1 MKLNKLV
8 LASAMA
14 LAVNQAFALPPS
26 TTPDVQVFLSGSSAV
41 QGALGA
47 IVTGMMPGGFD
58 TYYDTQ
64 TTGSNYR
71 AYFGTVSGTG
81 TSLDGLKV
89 LVHNRALGGSF
100 QGVGPLARAQAI
112 SRMTIDATCVLTS
125 GKYLCPNTVTAVPD
139 LGVSDVEPALFV
151 GANLP
156 TGQVALNPTEMGH
169 ITPTSTNSTGLGI
182 AVTDNLYSAGV
193 TNLSRTQIASLF
205 LGSYTDWSKLGVSG
219 VSGPVLVERR
229 EAGSGTQAGTN
240 NYFGGAPCSPSG
252 LAMANATVASNPT
265 TAISGYT
272 VVQNGDTGT
281 LAANMNASFN
291 AGNKA
296 IGLIGLNKQPGASD
310 HWHFVSID
318 GVAPTLSNLIN
329 GNYAFY
335 VEQSIQQR
343 NTAVTDPVTQ
353 VTTPAPS
360 GNVATFL
367 TTFTARAEDPAILGP
382 LGGLAALPTNFDPTL
397 YANTSKASKLGNSC
411 APSQLYY

>member
-14 LAVNQAFALPPS
+14 LMANHAFALPPT
-26 TTPDVQVFLSGSSAV
+26 TTPDVQVFISGSSAV

-112 SRMTIDATCVLTS
+112 SRMTIDTTCVLTS
-125 GKYLCPNTVTAVPD
+125 GKYLCPNTMTAVPD
-139 LGVSDVEPALFV
+139 LGVSDVEPALFIT
-151 GANLP
+151 GNLP
-156 TGQVALNPTEMGH
+156 TGEVALNPTELGQ
-169 ITPTSTNSTGLGI
+169 ITATSTNSTALGI
-182 AVTDNLYSAGV
+182 AVTDNLYNAGV
-193 TNLSRTQIASLF
+193 TSLSRTQIASLF

-240 NYFGGAPCSPSG
+240 NYFGGAPCVG
-252 LAMANATVASNPT
+252 TGGQFMANATVASNPT
-265 TAISGYT
+265 TPISGYT

-281 LAANMNASFN
+281 LAANMNASYA
-291 AGNKA
+291 AGNQA

-310 HWHFVSID
+310 HWHFVAID

-329 GNYAFY
+329 GSYAFY

-343 NTAVTDPVTQ
+343 NTTVNGVA
-353 VTTPAPS
+353 APS

-382 LGGLAALPTNFDPTL
+382 LGGLAALPTNFDPTI
-397 YANTSKASKLGNSC
+397 YANTSKATKQGNSC

>member
-1 MKLNKLV
+1 MKLKKLV

-14 LAVNQAFALPPS
+14 FAVNQAFALPPT
-26 TTPDVQVFLSGSSAV
+26 TTPDVQVFISGSSAV

-47 IVTGMMPGGFD
+47 IVAGMMPGGYD
-58 TYYDTQ
+58 KYMDTQ

-81 TSLDGLKV
+81 TSLDGKKV

-112 SRMTIDATCVLTS
+112 SRMTIDGTCVLTS
-125 GKYLCPNTVTAVPD
+125 GTYLCPNTVNAVPD
-139 LGVSDVEPALFV
+139 LGVSDVEPALFIT
-151 GANLP
+151 ANLP
-156 TGQVALNPTEMGH
+156 SGQVALSPAEMAK
-169 ITPTSTNSTGLGI
+169 ITASSTNSTGLGI
-182 AVTDNLYSAGV
+182 AVTDNLYNAGV
-193 TNLSRTQIASLF
+193 TNLSHTQIASLM
-205 LGSYTDWSKLGVSG
+205 LGSYTDWSLLGVSG
-219 VSGPVLVERR
+219 VSGPVLVQRR

-240 NYFGGAPCSPSG
+240 NYFGGAPCAACG
-252 LAMANATVASNPT
+252 LFMADATVASNPT
-265 TAISGYT
+265 SAISGYT

-281 LAANMNASFN
+281 LVASLNASYN
-291 AGNKA
+291 VGNKA

-318 GVAPTLSNLIN
+318 GVAPTLANLMN
-329 GNYAFY
+329 GNYGFY

-343 NTAVTDPVTQ
+343 NTTVNGVA
-353 VTTPAPS
+353 APS

-367 TTFTARAEDPAILGP
+367 ATFTARAEDPAILGP
-382 LGGLAALPTNFDPTL
+382 LGGLLALPTNFDPTVN
-397 YANTSKASKLGNSC
+397 ANTAKATKQGNSC